1 MTFKTSNVSKTF
13 EVSALDEL
21 RALLHSARG
30 SIRLGAIYALKTA
43 GYRRTA
49 PPEIVTDMIRLLT
62 DPVADVRSRAAY
74 VLGDMAAYC
83 DISGA
88 ATALGKAILDTGGD
102 VRYWAIKALHNAA
115 WRKMDLRAAL
125 PFFSRVLLER
135 SEQERIEAARVLQ
148 SMAVYDITPVL
159 PALIENLRS
168 SDILLTTLRQ
178 DVAYSITVFAE
189 QSQANAQLVRTLFKQ
204 AKLKKDLN
212 REIRDIYKHLNAL
225 KRKAS

>member
-1 MTFKTSNVSKTF
+1 M
-13 EVSALDEL
+13 
-21 RALLHSARG
+21 RG
-30 SIRLGAIYALKTA
+30 GA
-43 GYRRTA
+43 
-49 PPEIVTDMIRLLT
+49 
-62 DPVADVRSRAAY
+62 AD

-88 ATALGKAILDTGGD
+88 VSALGQTLLDKPG
-102 VRYWAIKALHNAA
+102 VRYWAIKTLHNAA
-115 WRKMDLRAAL
+115 WREMDLRAAL

-148 SMAVYDITPVL
+148 SMAMYDITPVL

-168 SDILLTTLRQ
+168 SDILLSMLRQ
-178 DVAYSITVFAE
+178 DVAHVIKVFAE

-212 REIRDIYKHLNAL
+212 REIRDIFKKLNAL
-225 KRKAS
+225 RRKAS